1 MDWEAKHD
9 EITASA
15 QEYLRGLLAKQEH
28 DGTGVRIFV
37 SRPGTPYAETCLAYC
52 RPGEQKPDDKE
63 FPYEGFSAWIEAASI
78 PFLEEARID
87 YQADRL
93 GGQLSI
99 KAPNAKMPK
108 VDPDC
113 PWPSELL
120 MCCNPRLIPG
130 WPLTWGSDLDRA
142 DRRARCGLQ
151 FGGGCQGCS
160 AVDMTLKMASSAH
173 CSSKSLSSKASG
185 TSRITAIHPTRTT
198 VNDSRTRDHS
208 GD

>member
-1 MDWEAKHD
+1 MI

-52 RPGEQKPDDKE
+52 RPREKSLTTKSSHTKALVLGSKRQAFRFWKR
-63 FPYEGFSAWIEAASI
+63 
-78 PFLEEARID
+78 RID

-108 VDPDC
+108 VDPDS
-113 PWPSELL
+113 PLAERITYVLQSEV
-120 MCCNPRLIPG
+120 NPGLAAHGGEVTLIE
-130 WPLTWGSDLDRA
+130 LTDEPVA
-142 DRRARCGLQ
+142 VLQ

-160 AVDMTLKMASSAH
+160 AVDMTLKDGVERTLLEQIPEL
-173 CSSKSLSSKASG
+173 KG
-185 TSRITAIHPTRTT
+185 VRDIT
-198 VNDSRTRDHS
+198 DHS
-208 GD
+208 DTSNAYYR